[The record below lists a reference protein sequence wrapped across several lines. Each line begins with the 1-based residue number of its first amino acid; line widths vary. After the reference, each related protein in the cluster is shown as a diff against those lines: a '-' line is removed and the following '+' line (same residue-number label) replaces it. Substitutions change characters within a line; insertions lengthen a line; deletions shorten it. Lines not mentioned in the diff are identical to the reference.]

1 MKHLPLAALVAAVVA
16 LAVARADDLSGDD
29 KLRLLYSH
37 RFTFTRTGVPLV
49 TVELMG
55 GQTEVTLGS
64 PAGTRVR
71 PEGEEGARIE
81 AGDRW
86 TVVAKDAQ
94 PAKLR
99 WWTVVARQADEAELR
114 RWTERGYSPKTFETG
129 IVFGVEGDVIDSR
142 ETFLGIAPEGS
153 EAAAKRAAGELSKRW
168 GVATFVHPELLERPR
183 GLVVARDQKT
193 GVTIENPSVLW
204 FEPKRGPLVI
214 ENVLHGGGGSQLGA
228 EKRDTRSYHG
238 RIYVTVG
245 ADGKL
250 SVVNAVTEDEL
261 LAGIV
266 PSEIFADAHPQAL
279 AAQAVAARD
288 ELLAKI
294 GTRHFTDPFVIC
306 ATQHCQVYGGVETE
320 DPRTTKAVAA
330 TRGEV
335 LLRDGGGGLVPAY
348 YSASCGGHGEH
359 NDNIWGTP
367 PDPSLRGHQDADPT
381 LPRFRNG
388 VAPEAVEDFLGASPE
403 AFHCG
408 RTRWAKG
415 RFRWSVTVQAHELD
429 KLIAD
434 EAPGLGTLT
443 EIVPEVRGVSGRIRK
458 LRLVG
463 SKGSATLEGDLKI
476 RRTLG
481 GLRSSLFV
489 VTPERAGGRVAA
501 WRFQGAGFG
510 HGVGMCQTGAIGMAE
525 AGKSYREILR
535 HYYPGSH
542 VRKLY

>member
-1 MKHLPLAALVAAVVA
+1 MRLLPIAALVAAAVA

-37 RFTFTRTGVPLV
+37 RFSFTRGGVPLV

-64 PAGTRVR
+64 AGGTRVR

-86 TVVAKDAQ
+86 TVTVRDAV
-94 PAKLR
+94 PAKIR
-99 WWTVVARQADEAELR
+99 WWTIVSRNADDGELR
-114 RWTERGYSPKTFETG
+114 RWTERGYAPKTFETG

-142 ETFLGIAPEGS
+142 ETFVGIAPESS
-153 EAAAKRAAGELSKRW
+153 ERAAQKAAGELGKKW
-168 GVATFVHPELLERPR
+168 GVTAFVHPELVERPR
-183 GLVVARDQKT
+183 GLVVARDPKT
-193 GVTIENPSVLW
+193 GVTVENPSVLW
-204 FEPKRGPLVI
+204 FESKKGPLVV

-250 SVVNAVTEDEL
+250 SVVNAVDEGDL

-294 GTRHFTDPFVIC
+294 GTRHFTDPFVVC
-306 ATQHCQVYGGVETE
+306 ATQHCQVYGGAETE
-320 DPRTTKAVAA
+320 DPRTTKAVES

-348 YSASCGGHGEH
+348 YSSSCGGHGEH
-359 NDNIWGTP
+359 NDNIWP
-367 PDPSLRGHQDADPT
+367 QDPDPSLRGHQDADPIV
-381 LPRFRNG
+381 PAFRGG
-388 VAPEAVEDFLGASPE
+388 VSAEAVGDFLAAPAAS
-403 AFHCG
+403 FHCG
-408 RTRWAKG
+408 RTRWSKG
-415 RFRWSVTVQAHELD
+415 RFRWSVTTPAADLD
-429 KLIAD
+429 KLIAP
-434 EAPGLGTLT
+434 EAPGLGALS
-443 EIVPEVRGVSGRIRK
+443 EIVPEVRGISGRIRR

-463 SKGSATLEGDLKI
+463 AKGSAVLEGDLKI

-481 GLRSSLFV
+481 GLKSSLFV
-489 VTPERAGGRVAA
+489 VTAQREGGRVTS
-501 WRFQGAGFG
+501 WRFDGAGFG

-525 AGKSYREILR
+525 SGRSYKEILR